1 MVFTTW
7 LTARALN
14 GASLEAQHY
23 SLSSTVLGLHSFAHY
38 FNIRSHFPIC
48 GQPIHSEVFISFP
61 SLHPHRKT
69 LIFCGLLS
77 GM

>member
-23 SLSSTVLGLHSFAHY
+23 SLSATVLRVHSFAHY

-48 GQPIHSEVFISFP
+48 GLPIHSEVFISFP
-61 SLHPHRKT
+61 SLHPCRKT
-69 LIFCGLLS
+69 LNFSRLLS